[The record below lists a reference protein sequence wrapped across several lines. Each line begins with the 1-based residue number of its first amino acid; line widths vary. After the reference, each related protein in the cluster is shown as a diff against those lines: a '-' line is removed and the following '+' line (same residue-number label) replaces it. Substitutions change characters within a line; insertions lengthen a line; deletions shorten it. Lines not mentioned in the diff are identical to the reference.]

1 MINFKLI
8 KREKLHILSRYLKEK
23 KIDFETQIQIKKYL
37 NFLWE
42 NEEKHTFEKEL
53 EIFNKLTNNLKDKI
67 RMQTYGKIL
76 FQIPLF
82 TQNFTKSF
90 LEKILTIMK
99 PINFEEN
106 SLIYKAYFE
115 KFI

>member
-1 MINFKLI
+1 
-8 KREKLHILSRYLKEK
+8 
-23 KIDFETQIQIKKYL
+23 
-37 NFLWE
+37 
-42 NEEKHTFEKEL
+42 
-53 EIFNKLTNNLKDKI
+53 
-67 RMQTYGKIL
+67 MQTYGKIL

-106 SLIYKAYFE
+106 SLIYKSYFE